1 MYLSTLND
9 LKYYV
14 DELSIEGNERLMIFV
29 GDGCEKEVNEMINF
43 LNSKNILFFGGI
55 YSRLLV
61 GDRSLSKGYI
71 VQKVEPIYCSMILP
85 NLMRFVENLDED
97 EEYVAI
103 VIADGL
109 SSSYKALTDTLYS
122 KLGNS
127 IKYIGGGAGFYNLNH
142 KPCIFDN
149 DGVTKDSLYV
159 CVVKAKAQ
167 IAVEHGWRIIKG
179 PFRVTASNSNV
190 LLELDGFNAFE
201 KYKEIL
207 EDETGLTIYK
217 SDFFTYAKEYP
228 FGIMNGI
235 SMDVIVRDPITV
247 NDDLN
252 IVCVADI
259 PMDSNLCILSGNVK
273 TLLEASLIIAEKCS
287 KEAPKKYRP
296 ILFDCISRAMF
307 LEENFL
313 IELAN
318 IQNRMNC
325 TVEGVLSIGEVSS
338 KVDGSIVIHNKSTV
352 LGLLERN

>member
-1 MYLSTLND
+1 MYLSTLN
-9 LKYYV
+9 
-14 DELSIEGNERLMIFV
+14 
-29 GDGCEKEVNEMINF
+29 
-43 LNSKNILFFGGI
+43 
-55 YSRLLV
+55 
-61 GDRSLSKGYI
+61 
-71 VQKVEPIYCSMILP
+71 
-85 NLMRFVENLDED
+85 
-97 EEYVAI
+97 
-103 VIADGL
+103 ADGL
-109 SSSYKALTDTLYS
+109 SSSYKALTYTVYS

-127 IKYIGGGAGFYNLNH
+127 IKYIGGGDGSYNLNH

-159 CVVKAKAQ
+159 CVVKAKVQ
-167 IAVEHGWRIIKG
+167 IAVEHGWRIIKR
-179 PFRVTASNSNV
+179 PFRVTASNANV

-228 FGIMNGI
+228 FGIMNGL

-273 TLLEASLIIAEKCS
+273 ILLEASLIIAEKCS
-287 KEAPKKYRP
+287 KEASKKYKS
-296 ILFDCISRAMF
+296 ILFDCISRSMF

-313 IELAN
+313 VELAN

-325 TVEGVLSIGEVSS
+325 IVEGVLSIGEVS
-338 KVDGSIVIHNKSTV
+338 
-352 LGLLERN
+352 